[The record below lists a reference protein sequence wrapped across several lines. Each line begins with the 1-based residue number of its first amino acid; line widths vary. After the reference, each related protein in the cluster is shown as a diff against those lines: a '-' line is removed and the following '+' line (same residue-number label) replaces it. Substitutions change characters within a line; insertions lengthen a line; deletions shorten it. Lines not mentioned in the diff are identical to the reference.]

1 MDTRGGGAWE
11 EQHNTREVIDGALVV
26 VFISMRVPCW
36 AGKAGDSLRASVE
49 YFDRGLMLTRYV
61 HGFNVY
67 VMCILGENGGQRGG
81 WHIPLRVSAL
91 L

>member
-1 MDTRGGGAWE
+1 MWE

-81 WHIPLRVSAL
+81 
-91 L
+91 